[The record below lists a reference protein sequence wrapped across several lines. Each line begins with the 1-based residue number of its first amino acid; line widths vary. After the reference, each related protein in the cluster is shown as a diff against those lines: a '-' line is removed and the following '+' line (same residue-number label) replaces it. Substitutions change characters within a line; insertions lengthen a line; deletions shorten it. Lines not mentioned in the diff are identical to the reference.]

1 MITLLTTR
9 QDIEAMDRFF
19 FRYVEHLKET
29 NLVNVAH
36 HPVHS
41 AEYLSVLAINCII
54 AELQNLIDKKLL
66 NTSAPS
72 QKIKLSDA
80 QAVVFYKLLLALP
93 LPKESYYLHKLRN
106 DLIEQLDGQLI
117 LRNIYAQAVNK
128 G

>member
-1 MITLLTTR
+1 MISLSVYR
-9 QDIEAMDRFF
+9 QDIEAMDQFF
-19 FRYVEHLKET
+19 FRYIEQLKET

-54 AELQNLIDKKLL
+54 AELQKLIDKKLV
-66 NTSAPS
+66 NTSGPS

-93 LPKESYYLHKLRN
+93 LPTDAFYLNKLRN

-117 LRNIYAQAVNK
+117 LQNIYAQAMNK
-128 G
+128 S